1 MELLMMIPKEVY
13 VALTK
18 SGSEWAECHCTASQL
33 EDQLKPLLSSLSI
46 EAKNVA
52 EVNSMA
58 EAKDIAQSA
67 SVYRDAIRDANNARK
82 EANLAKVRYE
92 ATKSYWEA
100 TRTAES
106 TARAA
111 NMAAP

>member
-1 MELLMMIPKEVY
+1 MMVPKEVY
-13 VALTK
+13 IALTK
-18 SGSEWAECHCTASQL
+18 AGTEWSEAHCLASQL

-46 EAKNVA
+46 EAKAVS
-52 EVNSMA
+52 EVSSMA

-67 SVYRDAIRDANNARK
+67 SVYRDAIRAANDARK
-82 EANLAKVRYE
+82 AANIAKVRYE